1 MRPSFWIMAFA
12 GISTASAAA
21 AQPAPIIV
29 TGHGLPSSIG
39 DSAYD
44 LKIITRER
52 LTGSAS
58 DRLEDVLRDAAGFHQ
73 FRRSDSRSAH
83 PTSQGA
89 SLRGLGGNASSRA
102 LVLLDGVPVADPFG
116 GWIDW
121 SSLDPRRLGYVR
133 VTRGG
138 GAGPFGSGA
147 LAGTIE
153 LASAARG
160 ELPLLSG
167 GIAYGSRDSL
177 IADATNGK
185 IAVGTSQNVY
195 VAIVR
200 TRIVAGDP
208 FSSVEGIF
216 RSADAGASWI
226 AMGLPGTSEG
236 GAHIGG
242 QGDIHALVAIPP
254 GLADR
259 VRRVWLDEP
268 CRQ

>member
-1 MRPSFWIMAFA
+1 MAFA
-12 GISTASAAA
+12 GVSTASAA

-44 LKIITRER
+44 LKLITRER

-121 SSLDPRRLGYVR
+121 PSLDPRRLGYVR

-147 LAGTIE
+147 LSGTIE
-153 LASAARG
+153 LGSTGRDQ
-160 ELPLLSG
+160 LPTDRKS
-167 GIAYGSRDSL
+167 
-177 IADATNGK
+177 
-185 IAVGTSQNVY
+185 
-195 VAIVR
+195 
-200 TRIVAGDP
+200 TRLN
-208 FSSVEGIF
+208 SS
-216 RSADAGASWI
+216 
-226 AMGLPGTSEG
+226 
-236 GAHIGG
+236 H
-242 QGDIHALVAIPP
+242 
-254 GLADR
+254 
-259 VRRVWLDEP
+259 
-268 CRQ
+268 